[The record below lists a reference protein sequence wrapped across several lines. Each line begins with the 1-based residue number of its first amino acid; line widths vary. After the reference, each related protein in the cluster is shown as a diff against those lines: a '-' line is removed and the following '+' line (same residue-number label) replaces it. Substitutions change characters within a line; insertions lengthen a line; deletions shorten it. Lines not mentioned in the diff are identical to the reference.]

1 MDYPKLYQG
10 LVDDIALLRERAP
23 QTMGAY
29 SAMVGAA
36 SSDGALDAKTKELI
50 ALGISVAV
58 RSDSCVAYHMR
69 NLVELGASRAEVE
82 EAVGTAVYMGGGPAV
97 MSAGETLRAFDAFH
111 AERDGSRAQAAE

>member
-1 MDYPKLYQG
+1 MDYPELYER
-10 LVDDIALLRERAP
+10 LVGDIAELRKTSP

-29 SAMVGAA
+29 SEMVGAA
-36 SSDGALDAKTKELI
+36 GRDGALDAKTKELI

-58 RSDSCVAYHMR
+58 RSESCVAYHMR

-82 EAVGTAVYMGGGPAV
+82 EAMGTAVYMGGGPAV

-111 AERDGSRAQAAE
+111 AEREGSRAQAAE

>member
-1 MDYPKLYQG
+1 MDYPRLYER
-10 LVDDIALLRERAP
+10 LVGDIAELRKSSP

-29 SAMVGAA
+29 SEMVGAA

-50 ALGISVAV
+50 ALGISVATC
-58 RSDSCVAYHMR
+58 SQSCIAYHMH

-97 MSAGETLRAFDAFH
+97 ISAGETLRAYDAFH
-111 AERDGSRAQAAE
+111 AERRGESAQAAE